1 MAQGFVRCWRRERY
15 ARRHRQCLPQCAPAL
30 VRGSAHTGVCKTGC
44 LARGSIGGKTALS
57 VHVCVC
63 VCVCVSVCVCVC
75 LCVCVCVCICA
86 CVCVCVCL
94 CVSVS
99 VSVCVCVCVCLCL
112 CLSVSVS
119 VCVCAFVCVCAHL
132 SLRLCVCVYLCLYA
146 CEYQERLLFAGTCN
160 RTDWMTRN
168 ISADRYW
175 GTNLVDRGCW
185 FVLAGCAGRCF
196 PVDPGGS
203 MEVSANTSPVVI
215 VMPSLC
221 MNHMTLLIVCH

>member
-1 MAQGFVRCWRRERY
+1 MYEGGQRKRGKEVSWRESKRNYSCCPGAPLDRPVACEGRVQGWSWFIT
-15 ARRHRQCLPQCAPAL
+15 
-30 VRGSAHTGVCKTGC
+30 SASFLKKKNPRITK
-44 LARGSIGGKTALS
+44 R
-57 VHVCVC
+57 
-63 VCVCVSVCVCVC
+63 
-75 LCVCVCVCICA
+75 
-86 CVCVCVCL
+86 CVCL